1 MTRLPSCGSSR
12 SSRRL
17 IDSAR
22 STERRSFSG
31 SGPVRLLCPL
41 TSRQSIGPQRPYGDL
56 LYPKTIGFADFRV
69 GPKRRR
75 SWSKQELYRETPRT
89 QAIIDDIAE
98 RLRGRRTTAEPPVGE
113 INAVVHAQLIASRQ
127 APSVQ
132 IEVKCF
138 LVAARVIGC
147 DGIANQRCREY
158 VIEILRRYRLAD
170 FALVTGVDV
179 RPSGGIPRPML
190 GYRGTAE

>member
-1 MTRLPSCGSSR
+1 MAQHESTLNSTRR
-12 SSRRL
+12 SSASIASSVPVPTRILARADAARDDAAPELRFLPFQPSLNKLGAQHGEAFVQRL
-17 IDSAR
+17 GAGSAAVPPYLQ
-22 STERRSFSG
+22 T
-31 SGPVRLLCPL
+31 
-41 TSRQSIGPQRPYGDL
+41 SIGPQRPYGDL

-69 GPKRRR
+69 GPKCRR

-147 DGIANQRCREY
+147 DGIR
-158 VIEILRRYRLAD
+158 
-170 FALVTGVDV
+170 
-179 RPSGGIPRPML
+179 
-190 GYRGTAE
+190 